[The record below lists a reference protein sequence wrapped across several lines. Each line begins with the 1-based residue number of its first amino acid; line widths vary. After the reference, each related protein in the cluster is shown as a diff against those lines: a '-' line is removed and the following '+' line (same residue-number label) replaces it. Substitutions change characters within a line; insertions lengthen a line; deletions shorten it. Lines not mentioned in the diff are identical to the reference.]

1 MKVQSYR
8 RVEDLPPSALEFLAQ
23 DDFQNNVPYGIL
35 RMMQQNPANFS
46 DYEISL
52 VTDHAAVKL
61 YAQHTPPYQ
70 PYLSLGEVSAVRAL
84 VRAWKSEGKSLP
96 GLLGPLAVTEAFLEG
111 WPELRQ
117 QWSRIERQG
126 LYRLEQ
132 VERQPETGA
141 LFETARM
148 EDCDLYCEWLKA
160 FCVELNDPFPG
171 DEKARAIQ
179 KSRIEAGDLH
189 CLSIDGEPQCMAVAG
204 RKTIQ
209 GRFVA
214 FVYTPQEKRGKG
226 LAADLVAR
234 LSQKILDEG
243 ASYCGLFT
251 QLDNPI
257 SNRIYQRMGY
267 QLVSEYRKYW

>member
-1 MKVQSYR
+1 
-8 RVEDLPPSALEFLAQ
+8 
-23 DDFQNNVPYGIL
+23 
-35 RMMQQNPANFS
+35 MMQQNPADFS

-61 YAQHTPPYQ
+61 YAQHTPPYP
-70 PYLSLGEVSAVRAL
+70 PYLSLGESSAIHAL
-84 VRAWKSEGKSLP
+84 ARAWKSEGKSLP
-96 GLLGPLAVTEAFLEG
+96 GLLGPLVSVEAFLEE

-117 QWSRIERQG
+117 QWTRIERQG
-126 LYRLEQ
+126 LYRLKQ
-132 VERQPETGA
+132 VKGQPETGA
-141 LFETARM
+141 LFETAKM
-148 EDCDLYCEWLKA
+148 ADWNLYCEWLKA
-160 FCVELNDPFPG
+160 FCTELNDSYPG

-209 GRFVA
+209 GRFVS
-214 FVYTPQEKRGKG
+214 FVYTPPEKRGQG
-226 LAADLVAR
+226 LAAELVAR

-243 ASYCGLFT
+243 ADYCGLFT